1 MRKHLY
7 ILLSAILVLILIACQ
22 APEELLTEKDE
33 ELSGGFDV
41 IRPI

>member
-1 MRKHLY
+1 MRKHVS
-7 ILLSAILVLILIACQ
+7 ILLAATLVLSIIACQ

-33 ELSGGFDV
+33 ELSGGFDL